1 LRVATT
7 KVEKYVAALE
17 VVRAANWLS
26 PSMVSNAAPDCKKI
40 MLNIGG
46 LVGLQCLQL
55 FPICL

>member
-1 LRVATT
+1 
-7 KVEKYVAALE
+7 VEKYVAALE